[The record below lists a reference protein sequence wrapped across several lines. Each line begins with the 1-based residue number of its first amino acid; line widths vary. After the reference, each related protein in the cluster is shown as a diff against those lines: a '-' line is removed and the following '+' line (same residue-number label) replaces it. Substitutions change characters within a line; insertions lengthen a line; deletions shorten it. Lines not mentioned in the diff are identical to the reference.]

1 MLNFITYIFLNGPMS
16 VELFS
21 VAPLFSSS
29 AFAFLALGFL
39 VFITG
44 SVFNTYSVANIS
56 PVAFFVA
63 LGVLFFGTVSLSF
76 ELLSLSFFVE
86 NILNE
91 GPE

>member
-1 MLNFITYIFLNGPMS
+1 MLNFITYIFLSGPMS
-16 VELFS
+16 VDWFS

-29 AFAFLALGFL
+29 AFDFLALGFL

-44 SVFNTYSVANIS
+44 SVFNTYSVADIS
-56 PVAFFVA
+56 SVAYFFA
-63 LGVLFFGTVSLSF
+63 LGVLFFGSGSLSF